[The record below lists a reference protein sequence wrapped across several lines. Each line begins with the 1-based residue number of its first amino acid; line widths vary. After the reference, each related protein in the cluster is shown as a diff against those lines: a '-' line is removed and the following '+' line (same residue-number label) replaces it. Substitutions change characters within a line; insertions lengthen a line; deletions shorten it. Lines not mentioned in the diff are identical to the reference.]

1 MMPDEKPT
9 QPPPS
14 LEQERERLEANLI
27 RTRRYSPS
35 RARKSAD
42 NLIAVAAAHP
52 GWGK

>member
-1 MMPDEKPT
+1 MSHEEKPT
-9 QPPPS
+9 MPPPS
-14 LEQERERLEANLI
+14 LEQERSRLVENLI
-27 RTRRYSPS
+27 RTRNYSPS